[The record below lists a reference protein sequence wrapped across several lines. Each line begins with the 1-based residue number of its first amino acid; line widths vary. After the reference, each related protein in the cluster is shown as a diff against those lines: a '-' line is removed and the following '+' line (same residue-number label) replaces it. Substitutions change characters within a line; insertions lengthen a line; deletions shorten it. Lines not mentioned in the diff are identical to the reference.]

1 MVLLSYM
8 MGVMVGSTVILE
20 IIFALPGI
28 GRELV
33 TAVTMRDYPVVQG
46 IILVFGILVVFLS
59 LLGDIVASILDPRV
73 KLT

>member
-1 MVLLSYM
+1 M
-8 MGVMVGSTVILE
+8 
-20 IIFALPGI
+20 
-28 GRELV
+28 
-33 TAVTMRDYPVVQG
+33 TAVNMRDSPVVQG